1 MLTVLAA
8 LHGHPVH
15 RRFVGGTG
23 LILTGQAP
31 DGRVISVGLLEL
43 PDRDD
48 VYRGG
53 RGEGGCR
60 PSRPWRHASDG
71 RARHDQP

>member
-1 MLTVLAA
+1 VNVLTVLAA
-8 LHGHPVH
+8 LHGHPVR

-48 VYRGG
+48 VYRVVEV
-53 RGEGGCR
+53 RVLPPEQAVAARKRWEG
-60 PSRPWRHASDG
+60 
-71 RARHDQP
+71 